1 MTRIVHYLRTDNIQ
15 MIKRMKLYYG
25 IMIFCSYV
33 ASVNALTISDINP
46 NSGIAT
52 GGNTITIIGTGL
64 SNVDNVEIN
73 SYSAIIQS
81 ATPTE
86 VVVTAPDGYTW
97 GAVDVNVSDNVDS
110 ATSSGGYTYLI
121 PTISLVT
128 PNEGPMNGGTA
139 VTVYGSNFTNDIS
152 AFYFDGEQT
161 YDFTWISPT
170 EIIATT
176 PGGSTAG
183 VPISVDF
190 DTNAGTVYGESQFTY
205 LAPSISSVNPNQGSI
220 SGGTLVTIYGSNIPD
235 DISGVSFGNDDAST
249 FTWISPTEIT
259 AVTPVQYSAAG
270 GLVDV
275 DIYMGSGEIIYGPNQ
290 FTYLAPSISL
300 VTPDKGSIG
309 GGTPVTINGTNF
321 TDDITDILFGPYSA
335 TSVTWVSPTEI
346 TAVTSARTY
355 GAAGLVSVD
364 IVTSSGSTVSAPNK
378 FTYLDPV
385 ITNLSPDQG
394 PAYGGDS
401 ITITGDYFSGITSV
415 IIGGSDAASFSV
427 NDINTIT
434 AVTPSSAAGS
444 ADVFL
449 EIGARSYT
457 YPGVYTYIATPNF
470 STINPNT
477 GDTFGG
483 LPVTITGSNFVNGA
497 TVTINGLPLSEMVV
511 TASSISGVTPA
522 LPVGTYDI
530 VITNPDGYT
539 VTASNGFTVTPALAP
554 TLATIN
560 PNIADVR
567 GGDTVIITGNNF
579 IVGATVTINGTALT
593 SVSVD
598 NSTTITATIPALTV
612 GMYDLVVINP
622 DAQSATLLNAF
633 VVTPSPEFLA
643 GDLAPRGQ
651 PDGQLNVAD
660 LLIMQRFIAQ
670 LETPTPQEF
679 LAANVAP
686 LDNPDNQLNVADF
699 LLLQRAILGD
709 VTLSNVIDD
718 KGPQISIVSP
728 SNNLYTN
735 SNAVT
740 IIGIINEP
748 GTLTINDSPVVVDS
762 FLSFS
767 DNISLVEGVNN
778 IALIATDIYGN
789 NQSQTLII
797 NKDTKIPAAIDASR
811 LTINESAGQVTVT
824 GATGSVEA
832 NATVSITTNGST
844 ITALANADGSFSAL
858 MSATSGN
865 LIQITIIDNASN
877 NSDQLNY
884 TVGETLQI
892 ISPQAGITINE
903 NTVNIIGVFADENNS
918 GINVNGETAC
928 TYNNNFYV
936 NNLPLTAG
944 GNTLT
949 ATYATASGGTDS
961 TSINVTQSG
970 TASYKLSVNQSCGIA
985 PLNVTF
991 DLDIGSNAIQQL
1003 EIDYDNDGII
1013 DVTSTTPSTEN
1024 LQHNYTTPGVYPVT
1038 AWLTSGTT
1046 TLQLSLNIVVND
1058 ELTENNT
1065 LKAIWGDMKTKLL
1078 SGNHAGAI
1086 QDLTPEGVRAYSGIF
1101 TSLMP
1106 YMDEFY
1112 NEITEIEPISIS
1124 NEIASFAM
1132 LRVEGG
1138 ETKMYIV
1145 KYSKGSDGVWR
1156 IHSM

>member
-1 MTRIVHYLRTDNIQ
+1 MKQYL
-15 MIKRMKLYYG
+15 G
-25 IMIFCSYV
+25 ILIFCLFVS
-33 ASVNALTISDINP
+33 SVNALTISDINP
-46 NSGIAT
+46 SSGIAT
-52 GGNTITIIGTGL
+52 GGNDITITGTGL
-64 SNVDNVEIN
+64 SNVNSVEIN
-73 SYSAIIQS
+73 TYPANIQS
-81 ATPTE
+81 STATE
-86 VVVTAPDGYTW
+86 IIVTVPDGYAW
-97 GAVDVNVSDNVDS
+97 GSVDLSVSDDVDS
-110 ATSSGGYTYLI
+110 VTSIGGYTYLK
-121 PTISLVT
+121 PTISSVF
-128 PNEGPMNGGTA
+128 PNSGPISGGTS
-139 VTVYGSNFTNDIS
+139 VTIYGNNFTNDINGV
-152 AFYFDGEQT
+152 YFDGVDTFE
-161 YDFTWISPT
+161 YTWISSS
-170 EIIATT
+170 EISATT
-176 PGGSTAG
+176 PEGSTAG
-183 VPISVDF
+183 VPISVDI
-190 DTNAGTVYGESQFTY
+190 DTNAGTVYGPNQFTY
-205 LAPSISSVNPNQGSI
+205 LAPSITSVDPNQGSI
-220 SGGTLVTIYGSNIPD
+220 SGETSVTIHGTGFPN
-235 DISGVSFGNDDAST
+235 DISFISFGNDDAST
-249 FTWISPTEIT
+249 FTWISSTEIT
-259 AVTPVQYSAAG
+259 AITPPQFSSTG

-275 DIYMGSGEIIYGPNQ
+275 VVSLGSGDSIYGLNQ
-290 FTYLAPSISL
+290 FTYLAPSISSI
-300 VTPDKGSIG
+300 VPNQGSIG
-309 GGTPVTINGTNF
+309 GGTPVTIYGTNF

-335 TSVTWVSPTEI
+335 TSVTWVSSTEM
-346 TAVTSARTY
+346 TAVTAARTF
-355 GAAGLVSVD
+355 GDAGLVDVK
-364 IVTSSGSTVSAPNK
+364 IVTAAENIITNPNK
-378 FTYLDPV
+378 YTYLDPV
-385 ITNLSPDQG
+385 VSGVSPSQG

-401 ITITGDYFSGITSV
+401 ITITGDYFAGITSV

-434 AVTPSSAAGS
+434 AVTPASAAGS
-444 ADVFL
+444 EDIVL
-449 EIGARSYT
+449 EIGARRYT
-457 YPGVYTYIATPNF
+457 YPSVYTYIATPSF
-470 STINPNT
+470 SSINPNT
-477 GDTFGG
+477 GDSFGG
-483 LPVTITGSNFVNGA
+483 LPVTITGSDFVSGA
-497 TVTINGLPLSEMVV
+497 TVTINGLPLSDIVV

-530 VITNPDGYT
+530 EITNPDGYA
-539 VTASNGFTVTPALAP
+539 VTAANGFTVDLAPAP
-554 TLATIN
+554 TLTNIN
-560 PNIADVR
+560 PNITDAR

-579 IVGATVTINGTALT
+579 IVGATVTLNGTALT

-709 VTLSNVIDD
+709 ITLGSVIDD

-767 DNISLVEGVNN
+767 NNISLVEGVNN

-797 NKDTKIPAAIDASR
+797 NKDTKIPAAIDANR

-949 ATYATASGGTDS
+949 ATYATASGGTDN

-991 DLDIGSNAIQQL
+991 DLDIGSNTIQQL

-1058 ELTENNT
+1058 ELAESNA

-1078 SGNHAGAI
+1078 AGNYTDAI

-1106 YMDEFY
+1106 YMAEFY